1 MNTEFLLVIDMKV
14 GKKKK
19 TLDTIKK
26 IKICM
31 WRKKATVVHADI
43 FLSQR
48 NILFYASLKFWLYP

>member
-14 GKKKK
+14 KKKK

-26 IKICM
+26 IKIHM
-31 WRKKATVVHADI
+31 WREKATVVHADI